1 MMRIGKLSFR
11 SICLIVGIVLIL
23 LSMSLLIFWQSR
35 IKRNAEALSV
45 YVQTL
50 EELIPEVQ
58 SAVVEPR
65 VNNAMPSLNVYGNNF
80 IAILELPANDA
91 SLPVG
96 ASWSDMDAYPCL
108 YTGSA
113 YDGSLIVGTSNQK
126 GQFDFVK
133 EISVGNAVYVTDMT
147 GNQFSYKVTDIQYCD
162 HADNQTLSSE
172 SDDLTIFVKNIYAF
186 EYIIIRCSALG
197 S

>member
-1 MMRIGKLSFR
+1 MMRIRKLSFR

-58 SAVVEPR
+58 SAVIEPR
-65 VNNAMPSLNVYGNNF
+65 VNNAMPSLNVHGNNF

-96 ASWSDMDAYPCL
+96 ASWSVMDAYPCL

>member
-1 MMRIGKLSFR
+1 MIRIRKFSFR
-11 SICLIVGIVLIL
+11 SICLIIGIVLIL
-23 LSMSLLIFWQSR
+23 LSMSLLIFWQSG

-96 ASWSDMDAYPCL
+96 ALWSDMDAYPCL

-113 YDGSLIVGTSNQK
+113 YDGSLIIGTSNQK

>member
-1 MMRIGKLSFR
+1 MIRIRKFSFR
-11 SICLIVGIVLIL
+11 SICLIIGIVLIL
-23 LSMSLLIFWQSR
+23 LSMSLLIFWQSG

-96 ASWSDMDAYPCL
+96 ALWSVMDAYPCL

-162 HADNQTLSSE
+162 HADNQTLSSD

>member
-1 MMRIGKLSFR
+1 MMRIKKSSFR
-11 SICLIVGIVLIL
+11 SICLSVGIVLIL
-23 LSMSLLIFWQSR
+23 LSMTVLIFWQSG
-35 IKRNAEALSV
+35 IKRNAEALSE

-58 SAVVEPR
+58 SAVIEPR
-65 VNNAMPSLNVYGNNF
+65 ANNAMPSINVHGNDF
-80 IAILELPANDA
+80 IAILELPANNA
-91 SLPVG
+91 SFPVG
-96 ASWSDMDAYPCL
+96 ASWGDIDAYPCL

-113 YDGSLIVGTSNQK
+113 YDGSLIIGTSNQK
-126 GQFDFVK
+126 GQFAFAK

-147 GNQFSYKVTDIQYCD
+147 GNQFSYRVADIQYCD

>member
-1 MMRIGKLSFR
+1 MMVR
-11 SICLIVGIVLIL
+11 
-23 LSMSLLIFWQSR
+23 
-35 IKRNAEALSV
+35 
-45 YVQTL
+45 
-50 EELIPEVQ
+50 
-58 SAVVEPR
+58 
-65 VNNAMPSLNVYGNNF
+65 
-80 IAILELPANDA
+80 
-91 SLPVG
+91 
-96 ASWSDMDAYPCL
+96 
-108 YTGSA
+108 
-113 YDGSLIVGTSNQK
+113 
-126 GQFDFVK
+126 FVK